1 MRIEIFFLFFSLKEA
16 PTEIMLFKTSGF
28 MLEWSVLLLP
38 ASDRTRGPRGAAD
51 DCRVDEQRPAD
62 KKAAQEYA
70 EEDSFLSVQYSLPA

>member
-1 MRIEIFFLFFSLKEA
+1 
-16 PTEIMLFKTSGF
+16 